1 MADYDAE
8 SVKAV
13 ALAGWGLAIAM
24 GTYDVPTAQH
34 KAVKILDALVALG
47 WSRHTEVCAGCGIA
61 PCEDGRCACPKPDP
75 YAHLTDDE
83 RQTLAVKARDMAR
96 SIALTAGLLDEA
108 RFNAAIER
116 SKRWQAIA
124 DELKSTDG

>member
-1 MADYDAE
+1 MADLDREVLGQVIRIAYL
-8 SVKAV
+8 K
-13 ALAGWGLAIAM
+13 AM
-24 GTYDVPTAQH
+24 GGGPELIAFVQSRDDDPETRERWHQIAD
-34 KAVKILDALVALG
+34 AVLNHV
-47 WSRHTEVCAGCGIA
+47 
-61 PCEDGRCACPKPDP
+61 KPPADP

>member
-34 KAVKILDALVALG
+34 NAVKILDALAALG
-47 WSRHTEVCAGCGIA
+47 WSRQTEVCAGCGIA

-75 YAHLTDDE
+75 YLHLTDEE
-83 RQTLAVKARDMAR
+83 RRQLAVHAR
-96 SIALTAGLLDEA
+96 
-108 RFNAAIER
+108 
-116 SKRWQAIA
+116 AIA
-124 DELKSTDG
+124 DMYGNKRWWEPATGSRQSRRWREIADGLHMDQGVTGG